1 LFPKPDDAE
10 AKNAWRGQNFST
22 LAEALGLAKSS

>member
-1 LFPKPDDAE
+1 LFAKPDEAE
-10 AKNAWRGQNFST
+10 AKNAWHGQNFST